1 MTVMYANLA
10 LVFVLSYLARHFSYR
25 PVHLYNKAFMA
36 KPNKLLVIG
45 VMISMVLVAGL
56 QNNIGDT
63 VYYMHSYNITTFNL
77 ETIKFEGD
85 FGFNMYQMVLQ
96 SMSSDPQLLIFM
108 TALITHVLIIAV
120 FYNYVK
126 LFELSVY
133 LFIATGLYTV
143 SMNGIRQFLAAA
155 IIFTATKYLI
165 EGHFKKFAL
174 VVLIASTIHT
184 SALIFIPIYFVVRM
198 KAWSKL
204 TFILIAGAV
213 LLIFA
218 YNEFAE
224 LLFSTIESS
233 QYGHYKDFEEGG
245 SSWMRVL
252 VYCVPLILAFFGRE
266 KLKRILPG
274 SDVFVNLTMLN
285 AIIVLIATQN
295 WIFARFSIY
304 FGLYNVVLIAWLVLL
319 FRKRD
324 QKLVYYA
331 IILFYFVYFYYEQV
345 ISLGLRYGSNYIN
358 F

>member
-25 PVHLYNKAFMA
+25 PARLVGQAFIA
-36 KPNKLLVIG
+36 KPNKWLVFA
-45 VMISMVLVAGL
+45 VMTSMVLVAGL

-63 VYYMHSYNITTFNL
+63 YYYMHSYNITQFNL

-85 FGFNMYQMVLQ
+85 FGFNLYQMVLQ
-96 SMSSDPQLLIFM
+96 SISSDPQLLIFT
-108 TALITHVLIIAV
+108 TALFTHVLIIVV

-133 LFIATGLYTV
+133 LFIASGLYTV
-143 SMNGIRQFLAAA
+143 SMNGIRQFLASA
-155 IIFTATKYLI
+155 IIFAGTKYLI
-165 EGHFKKFAL
+165 EGNFKRF
-174 VVLIASTIHT
+174 VIIVLFASTIHT
-184 SALIFIPIYFVVRM
+184 SAIIFLPIYFVVRM
-198 KAWSKL
+198 RAWSKP
-204 TFILIAGAV
+204 TFILIACAV
-213 LLIFA
+213 LLIVA
-218 YNEFAE
+218 YNEFSD
-224 LLFSTIESS
+224 LLFTTIEGS

-252 VYCVPLILAFFGRE
+252 VYSIPLVIAYFGRE

-274 SDVFVNLTMLN
+274 SDVFVNLTVLN

-304 FGLYNVVLIAWLVLL
+304 FGLYNVVLIAWLTFL
-319 FRKRD
+319 FRKKD
-324 QKLVYYA
+324 QKLIYYA
-331 IILFYFVYFYYEQV
+331 IILFYFIYFYYEQV
-345 ISLGLRYGSNYIN
+345 ISLGLRYGSNYLN